1 MLSNALSFATVEQY
15 PDRIHTMLEINNL
28 TLEFADRVL
37 FQDVTVQMFPGHC
50 YGLVGANGTGKS
62 TLLKMLTGQ
71 TQEYSGQINS
81 PKHASLGYLR
91 QDHFAFENSRIID
104 TVIQGRPKLWAA
116 RLLQDELSRKPN
128 MDLQDAERY
137 AEAEDT
143 IIQEEG
149 YSAESDAARLLDGLG
164 IPNEQQELPLKT
176 LSGGYKLRVL
186 MAQLLFSK
194 PEMLLLDEPTN
205 HLDIFSIKWLEE
217 HLRNFPG
224 LLIVVSHD
232 RDFLNAICSHIL
244 DIDYGTIRLYTGNY
258 DEFLTAKDLAQEQTV
273 RAIAN
278 QEKKKEEMQAFI
290 SRFKAKA
297 SWASQAQSRVKK
309 LEKME
314 DLSLIPSSRRYPSFG
329 FKPSVTSGRIP
340 LAAEGLSKSFGDKQV
355 IRNLDI
361 EIERG
366 DRIAI
371 IGPNGVGK
379 STLLKIMMQLLQ
391 PDTGTVTWGHEAH
404 PGYFPQDYHDLLD
417 GDQTCFDWLYNFDA
431 TATIGLIRNLLGRM
445 LFSGDDVKNKL
456 STLSGGEATRL
467 IFAKLM
473 LQPSNVL
480 LLDEPTNHL
489 DLEAIDMLTEA
500 LESYTGTLIL
510 VSHNRYFV
518 SRVATRI
525 LELKPDGFLDY
536 KGTYA
541 EYLEKYGT
549 DHLSRDVSLKERAV
563 LSKQVEAPSTKS
575 ESPAL
580 TGKAAYEAQKALKRK
595 RQQLEK
601 KLPTLEQSCQ
611 NLEALILQTV
621 DAKQKSELEAEFDQA
636 LIVWREAQAELEAL
650 G

>member
-1 MLSNALSFATVEQY
+1 
-15 PDRIHTMLEINNL
+15 MLEINNL

-37 FQDVTVQMFPGHC
+37 FQGVNFQLFPGHC

-62 TLLKMLTGQ
+62 TLLKILTGQ
-71 TQEYSGQINS
+71 TQEYSGQVNW

-91 QDHFAFENSRIID
+91 QDHFAFENCRIID
-104 TVIQGRPKLWAA
+104 TVIQGRPKLWEA
-116 RLLQDELSRKPN
+116 RLVQDELSRKPQ
-128 MDLQDAERY
+128 MDLLDAERY

-143 IIQEEG
+143 IIQLDG

-164 IPNEQQELPLKT
+164 IPTDLHEQELKT

-186 MAQLLFSK
+186 MAQLLFSQ

-217 HLRNFPG
+217 HLRSFPG

-232 RDFLNAICSHIL
+232 REFLNAVCSHIL
-244 DIDYGTIRLYTGNY
+244 DIDYGTIRMYTGNY
-258 DEFLTAKDLAQEQTV
+258 DAFLAAKDLAQDQTE

-278 QEKKKEEMQAFI
+278 QEKKKEDMQAFI
-290 SRFKAKA
+290 SRFKANA

-314 DLSLIPSSRRYPSFG
+314 DIQVIPSSRRYPTFE
-329 FKPSVTSGRIP
+329 FKPNVTSGRIP
-340 LAAEGLSKSFGDKQV
+340 LAVQGLSKSFEDKQV
-355 IRNLDI
+355 IRKLDV

-366 DRIAI
+366 DRLAI

-379 STLLKIMMQLLQ
+379 STLLKIMMEILA
-391 PDTGTVTWGHEAH
+391 PDSGTVTWGHEAR
-404 PGYFPQDYHDLLD
+404 PGYFPQDYHDLLR
-417 GDQTCFDWLYNFDA
+417 GNQTCFDWLYGFDA
-431 TATIGLIRNLLGRM
+431 TAPVGQIRNLLGRM

-456 STLSGGEATRL
+456 TILSGGEATRL

-473 LQPSNVL
+473 LEPSNVL

-500 LESYTGTLIL
+500 LAKYTGTLIL

-525 LELKPDGFLDY
+525 LEVKPEGFLDY

-549 DHLSRDVSLKERAV
+549 DHLSRDVSLKERTV
-563 LSKQVEAPSTKS
+563 LSQQTEAAKS
-575 ESPAL
+575 EKQAEKQNTSAL
-580 TGKAAYEAQKALKRK
+580 TGKEAYEAQKALKRK

-601 KLPTLEQSCQ
+601 KLPGLEKACQ
-611 NLEALILQTV
+611 NLEALLAQTV
-621 DAKQKSELEAEFDQA
+621 DAGKKAELESEYEQA
-636 LIVWREAQAELEAL
+636 LMVWREAQNELEAL
-650 G
+650 V

>member
-1 MLSNALSFATVEQY
+1 
-15 PDRIHTMLEINNL
+15 MLEINNL

-37 FQDVTVQMFPGHC
+37 FQGVNFQLFPGHC

-62 TLLKMLTGQ
+62 TLLKILTNQ
-71 TQEYSGQINS
+71 TQEYSGQVNW

-91 QDHFAFENSRIID
+91 QDHFAFENCRIID
-104 TVIQGRPKLWAA
+104 TVIQGRPKLWEA
-116 RLLQDELSRKPN
+116 RLVQDELSRKPQ
-128 MDLQDAERY
+128 MDLLDAERY

-143 IIQEEG
+143 IIQLDG

-164 IPNEQQELPLKT
+164 IPTELHEQHLKT

-186 MAQLLFSK
+186 MAQLLFSQ

-217 HLRNFPG
+217 HLRSFPG

-232 RDFLNAICSHIL
+232 REFLNAVCSHIL
-244 DIDYGTIRLYTGNY
+244 DIDYGTIRMYTGNY
-258 DEFLTAKDLAQEQTV
+258 DAFLAAKELAQDQTE

-278 QEKKKEEMQAFI
+278 QEEKKKDMQAFI
-290 SRFKAKA
+290 SRFKANA

-314 DLSLIPSSRRYPSFG
+314 DIQVIPSSRRYPTFE
-329 FKPSVTSGRIP
+329 FKPNVTSGRIP
-340 LAAEGLSKSFGDKQV
+340 LAVQGLSKSFDDKQV
-355 IRNLDI
+355 IRNLDV

-366 DRIAI
+366 DRLAI

-379 STLLKIMMQLLQ
+379 STLLKIMMELLP
-391 PDTGTVTWGHEAH
+391 PDSGSVIWGHEAR
-404 PGYFPQDYHDLLD
+404 PGYFPQDYHDLLK
-417 GDQTCFDWLYNFDA
+417 GNQTCFDWLYGFDA
-431 TATIGLIRNLLGRM
+431 TAPVGQIRNLLGRM

-456 STLSGGEATRL
+456 TILSGGEATRL

-473 LQPSNVL
+473 LEPSNVL

-489 DLEAIDMLTEA
+489 DLEAIDMLTDA
-500 LESYTGTLIL
+500 LAKYTGTLIL

-518 SRVATRI
+518 SKVATRI
-525 LELKPDGFLDY
+525 LEVKPQGFLDY

-549 DHLSRDVSLKERAV
+549 DHLSRDVSLKERTV
-563 LSKQVEAPSTKS
+563 LSMQTETAKSVKQAEKQAA
-575 ESPAL
+575 SPAL
-580 TGKAAYEAQKALKRK
+580 SGKEAYEAQKALKRK

-601 KLPTLEQSCQ
+601 KLPALEKACQ
-611 NLEALILQTV
+611 NLEALLAQTV
-621 DAKQKSELEAEFDQA
+621 DAGKKADLESEYEQA
-636 LIVWREAQAELEAL
+636 LMVWREAQTELESL
-650 G
+650 V

>member
-1 MLSNALSFATVEQY
+1 
-15 PDRIHTMLEINNL
+15 MLEINNL

-37 FQDVTVQMFPGHC
+37 FQGVNFQLFPGHC

-62 TLLKMLTGQ
+62 TLLKILTGQ
-71 TQEYSGQINS
+71 TQEYSGQVNW

-91 QDHFAFENSRIID
+91 QDHFAFEHCRIID
-104 TVIQGRPKLWAA
+104 TVIQGRPKLWEA
-116 RLLQDELSRKPN
+116 RQVQDELSRKPQ
-128 MDLQDAERY
+128 MDLLDAERY
-137 AEAEDT
+137 AEAEET
-143 IIQEEG
+143 IIQLDG

-164 IPNEQQELPLKT
+164 IPTELHEMQLKT

-186 MAQLLFSK
+186 MAQLLFSQ

-217 HLRNFPG
+217 HLRSFPG

-232 RDFLNAICSHIL
+232 REFLNAVCSHIL
-244 DIDYGTIRLYTGNY
+244 DIDYATIRMYTGNY
-258 DEFLTAKDLAQEQTV
+258 DAFLAAKELAQDQTE

-314 DLSLIPSSRRYPSFG
+314 DIEIVPSSRRYPSFE

-340 LAAEGLSKSFGDKQV
+340 LAAQDVCKSFGDKQV
-355 IRNLDI
+355 LRHVDL

-366 DRIAI
+366 DRLAI

-379 STLLKIMMQLLQ
+379 STLLKILMQALA

-404 PGYFPQDYHDLLD
+404 PGYFPQDYHDLLQ
-417 GDQTCFDWLYNFDA
+417 GDQTCFDWLYGFDA
-431 TATIGLIRNLLGRM
+431 TAPVGLIRNLLGRM

-456 STLSGGEATRL
+456 SILSGGEATRL

-473 LQPSNVL
+473 LEPSNVL
-480 LLDEPTNHL
+480 VLDEPTNHL

-500 LESYTGTLIL
+500 LAKYTGTLIL

-525 LELKPDGFLDY
+525 LEVKPEGFLDY

-549 DHLSRDVSLKERAV
+549 DHLSRDVSLKERTV
-563 LSKQVEAPSTKS
+563 LSKQTEEAKVNKQTEKQPV
-575 ESPAL
+575 L
-580 TGKAAYEAQKALKRK
+580 TGKEAYEAQKALKRK

-601 KLPTLEQSCQ
+601 KLPGLEQACQ
-611 NLEALILQTV
+611 NLEALLLQTV
-621 DAKQKSELEAEFDQA
+621 DAHKKAELEAEYEQA
-636 LIVWREAQAELEAL
+636 LILWRETQNELAAL
-650 G
+650 A

>member
-1 MLSNALSFATVEQY
+1 
-15 PDRIHTMLEINNL
+15 MLEINNL

-37 FQDVTVQMFPGHC
+37 FQGVTVQMFPGHC

-62 TLLKMLTGQ
+62 TLLKILTNQ
-71 TQEYSGQINS
+71 TQEYSGQVNW

-91 QDHFAFENSRIID
+91 QDHFAFENCRIID
-104 TVIQGRPKLWAA
+104 TVIQGRPKLWEA
-116 RLLQDELSRKPN
+116 RLLQDELSRKSQ
-128 MDLQDAERY
+128 MDLHDAERY

-143 IIQEEG
+143 IIQLEG

-164 IPNEQQELPLKT
+164 IPSDLHEMQLKT

-186 MAQLLFSK
+186 MAQLLFSQ

-217 HLRNFPG
+217 HLKSFPG

-232 RDFLNAICSHIL
+232 REFLNAVCSHIL
-244 DIDYGTIRLYTGNY
+244 DIDYGTIRMYTGNY
-258 DEFLTAKDLAQEQTV
+258 DAFLAAKELAQDQTE

-278 QEKKKEEMQAFI
+278 QEKKKEDMQAFI
-290 SRFKAKA
+290 SRFKANA

-314 DLSLIPSSRRYPSFG
+314 DIEIIPSSRRYPSFE

-340 LAAEGLSKSFGDKQV
+340 LAVQGVCKSFGDKQV
-355 IRNLDI
+355 IRNLDV

-366 DRIAI
+366 DRLAI

-379 STLLKIMMQLLQ
+379 STLLKIMMQLLV
-391 PDTGTVTWGHEAH
+391 PEAGSVIWGHEAH
-404 PGYFPQDYHDLLD
+404 PGYFPQDYHDLLQ
-417 GDQTCFDWLYNFDA
+417 GSQTCFDWLYGFDA
-431 TATIGLIRNLLGRM
+431 TAPVGQIRNLLGRM

-456 STLSGGEATRL
+456 SILSGGEATRL

-473 LQPSNVL
+473 LEPSNVL

-500 LESYTGTLIL
+500 LAKYTGTLIL

-525 LELKPDGFLDY
+525 LEVKPDGFLDY

-549 DHLSRDVSLKERAV
+549 DHLSRDVSLKERTV
-563 LSKQVEAPSTKS
+563 LGQQTEAAKLEKQAIKQAEAK
-575 ESPAL
+575 PAL
-580 TGKAAYEAQKALKRK
+580 SGKEAYEAQKALKRK

-601 KLPTLEQSCQ
+601 KLPGLELACQ
-611 NLEALILQTV
+611 NLEALVAQTV
-621 DAKQKSELEAEFDQA
+621 DAGKKAQIEAEYEQA
-636 LIVWREAQAELEAL
+636 LIVWREAQSELEAL
-650 G
+650 V

>member
-1 MLSNALSFATVEQY
+1 
-15 PDRIHTMLEINNL
+15 MLEINNL

-37 FQDVTVQMFPGHC
+37 FQGVNFQLFPGHC

-62 TLLKMLTGQ
+62 TLLKILTSQ
-71 TQEYSGQINS
+71 TQEYSGQVNW

-91 QDHFAFENSRIID
+91 QDHFAFENCRIID
-104 TVIQGRPKLWAA
+104 TVIQGRPKLWEA
-116 RLLQDELSRKPN
+116 RLVQDELSSKPQ
-128 MDLQDAERY
+128 MDLLDAERY

-143 IIQEEG
+143 IIQLDG

-164 IPNEQQELPLKT
+164 IPTELHEQQLKT

-186 MAQLLFSK
+186 MAQLLFSQ

-217 HLRNFPG
+217 HLRSFPG

-232 RDFLNAICSHIL
+232 REFLNSVCSHIL
-244 DIDYGTIRLYTGNY
+244 DIDFGTIRMYTGNY
-258 DEFLTAKDLAQEQTV
+258 DAFLAAKELAQDQTE

-278 QEKKKEEMQAFI
+278 QEKKKEDMQAFI
-290 SRFKAKA
+290 SRFKANA

-314 DLSLIPSSRRYPSFG
+314 DIQVTPSSRRYPTFE
-329 FKPSVTSGRIP
+329 FKPNVTSGRIP
-340 LAAEGLSKSFGDKQV
+340 LAVQNLSKSFEDKQV
-355 IRNLDI
+355 IRNLDV

-366 DRIAI
+366 DRLAI

-379 STLLKIMMQLLQ
+379 STLLKIMMELLA
-391 PDTGTVTWGHEAH
+391 PDSGTVTWGHEAR
-404 PGYFPQDYHDLLD
+404 PGYFPQDYHDLLK
-417 GDQTCFDWLYNFDA
+417 GNQTCFDWLYGFDA
-431 TATIGLIRNLLGRM
+431 TAPVGQIRNLLGRM

-456 STLSGGEATRL
+456 TILSGGEATRL

-473 LQPSNVL
+473 LEPSNVL

-500 LESYTGTLIL
+500 LAQYTGTLIL

-525 LELKPDGFLDY
+525 LEVKPEGFLDY

-549 DHLSRDVSLKERAV
+549 DHLSRDVSLKERTV
-563 LSKQVEAPSTKS
+563 LSQQTEAAKS
-575 ESPAL
+575 EKQAEKQASPAL
-580 TGKAAYEAQKALKRK
+580 SGKEAYEAQKALKRK

-601 KLPTLEQSCQ
+601 KLPGLEKACQ
-611 NLEALILQTV
+611 NLEALLAQTV
-621 DAKQKSELEAEFDQA
+621 DSGKKAELESEYEQA
-636 LIVWREAQAELEAL
+636 LIIWREAQNELDAL
-650 G
+650 V